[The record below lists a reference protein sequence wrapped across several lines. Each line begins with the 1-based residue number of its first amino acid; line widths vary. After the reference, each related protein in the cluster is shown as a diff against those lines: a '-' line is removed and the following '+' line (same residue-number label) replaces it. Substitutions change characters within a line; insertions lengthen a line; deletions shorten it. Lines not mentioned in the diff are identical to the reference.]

1 SFGVRSMET
10 VQQHSADRRSTYL
23 AALTLEIE
31 RKLQKVRVPILGSDF
46 RLVFLQALISPRQRP
61 ELLQQLF
68 ADVAL
73 EVEDRAR
80 ERKKVKSFMNPRKAK
95 RRLSRFSNLGMD
107 VTDADSCSCYLKSL
121 LKILKCCYV
130 MDLPLFKVL
139 PMFSGIFICSPV
151 VRIDIQT
158 NRKRFFPLFSL
169 QKLKVEPVLLHYL
182 SRMSALKGL
191 ELRMTTSTRLKACL
205 YSFTSPGGPMYPTR
219 VVRHAAWDTLDLL
232 FPVGQYPRH
241 IISLFFR
248 LLYPWYW
255 PSSCWN
261 FIMTCVRTVVF
272 YVLRIIGSSWENM
285 RKPKDS

>member
-80 ERKKVKSFMNPRKAK
+80 GAAPF
-95 RRLSRFSNLGMD
+95 F
-107 VTDADSCSCYLKSL
+107 YLKSL

-158 NRKRFFPLFSL
+158 NRKRFFPLFS
-169 QKLKVEPVLLHYL
+169 
-182 SRMSALKGL
+182 
-191 ELRMTTSTRLKACL
+191 
-205 YSFTSPGGPMYPTR
+205 
-219 VVRHAAWDTLDLL
+219 
-232 FPVGQYPRH
+232 VGQYPRH

>member
-80 ERKKVKSFMNPRKAK
+80 GAAPF
-95 RRLSRFSNLGMD
+95 F
-107 VTDADSCSCYLKSL
+107 YLKSL

-158 NRKRFFPLFSL
+158 NRKRFFPLFS
-169 QKLKVEPVLLHYL
+169 VRYTAP
-182 SRMSALKGL
+182 GL
-191 ELRMTTSTRLKACL
+191 FSNDLSTRTEDDDKYKAKGML
-205 YSFTSPGGPMYPTR
+205 VQLHFSWRTY
-219 VVRHAAWDTLDLL
+219 
-232 FPVGQYPRH
+232 VGQYPRH